1 LQAITTITTTTMRTT
16 RTIPI
21 ERPIIDGLSK
31 PRMFADEVVLESV
44 LEAVFEAVLEA
55 VLEAVFEDDPEVAE
69 FVPGATPVVVGGITA
84 SRYLLVA
91 DAPSATNWSAT
102 HALTLKS
109 VLFVENMFIKSNE
122 QIFMLDPVFTK
133 LKIEERLAKSAIN
146 LAELTQVS
154 DAGRNCPVNKPLKRS
169 NFESIV
175 DAWSIHFMFGPKSAT
190 QSASTEQKRL
200 FVSKLQ
206 ASPIQST
213 TISGPINC

>member
-31 PRMFADEVVLESV
+31 PRMFADEVVLEPV

-55 VLEAVFEDDPEVAE
+55 VLEAVFEDPEVAE
-69 FVPGATPVVVGGITA
+69 FVPPVVGGMTA

-109 VLFVENMFIKSNE
+109 VLFVENKFTKSNE

-146 LAELTQVS
+146 LAELTQAS
-154 DAGRNCPVNKPLKRS
+154 DGGRICPLNKPLKIS
-169 NFESIV
+169 NVVSIV
-175 DAWSIHFMFGPKSAT
+175 DAWSIHFTFGPKSAT

-206 ASPIQST
+206 AAPTQST
-213 TISGPINC
+213 TMSGPINC